1 MDINFTINDTDYI
14 DSINDKKNVI
24 NKIKYS
30 ASNPA
35 NGKRFDGELALST
48 VDLSNFKE
56 FEQLTEQD
64 LISWVV
70 KSIKDAG
77 VYDNLLDDLSD
88 PIEKETTE
96 NEPIIKKGLPW
107 VN

>member
-1 MDINFTINDTDYI
+1 MDINFTINDTHYI
-14 DSINDKKNVI
+14 ENINDKKNVI
-24 NKIKYS
+24 NQINYS

-48 VDLSNFKE
+48 ADLSNFIE
-56 FEQLTEQD
+56 FERLTEED
-64 LISWVV
+64 LISWVINTL
-70 KSIKDAG
+70 KNAE
-77 VYDNLLDDLSD
+77 VYDELETNLSD

-107 VN
+107 